1 MPDPSPP
8 PEHDILRAALMAAG
22 EEGLRRFQRAVVELK
37 PDGTRVTDADK
48 AAEAVLVEALGRAF
62 PGELLIGEE
71 GAREGAGPTMWA
83 IDPIDGTH
91 GFIEGLAY
99 WGPTVGRA
107 RDIDGGREVL
117 CGATWLPRLNEFW
130 FAARGEGAWKNG
142 RLLPKLSNDPIT
154 RSSVFYVS
162 SRFHRW
168 HTLDFPGKARN
179 LGGTAAHL
187 ALVASGSACAAYVP
201 AGWNLW
207 DVIAGF
213 ALLRETGGVVKTLTG
228 EPLDLLA
235 DAGLP
240 LLAGAPAAVDA
251 LLGQLRFRSD
261 LVLGDSDG

>member
-1 MPDPSPP
+1 MPLRSPP
-8 PEHDILRAALMAAG
+8 PEYEILRVALLAAG
-22 EEGLRRFQRAVVELK
+22 EEGLSRFRRAHVEVK
-37 PDGTRVTDADK
+37 SDGTRVTDADK
-48 AAEAVLVEALGRAF
+48 AAEAVLVEHLSRAF
-62 PGELLIGEE
+62 PGDLLVSEE
-71 GAREGAGPTMWA
+71 GARVGAGPRKWV

-99 WGPTVGRA
+99 WGPTVGLVQTRA
-107 RDIDGGREVL
+107 GRLELL
-117 CGATWLPRLNEFW
+117 CGATWLPRLGEFW
-130 FAARGEGAWKNG
+130 FAAAGAGAWRNG
-142 RLLPKLSNDPIT
+142 ELLPPLSAALPT
-154 RSSVFYVS
+154 SRAVFFLS

-207 DVIAGF
+207 DVAAGF
-213 ALLRETGGVVKTLTG
+213 ALLNETGGVVKTLTG

-240 LLAGAPAAVDA
+240 ALAGSESAVDA
-251 LLGQLRFRSD
+251 LLGQIHFRND
-261 LVLGDSDG
+261 PVPGDADG